1 MQLIYKRSIYY
12 YNLGHSDD
20 AKLKEL
26 YFDDY
31 EKRWQGSINHI
42 NTIWHDVETN
52 ENIKDVISIETDTVT
67 YEESSIHEYMPMEEG
82 KHFGNEII
90 FLDSD
95 FEKMRNL

>member
-42 NTIWHDVETN
+42 NTMWHDVETN
-52 ENIKDVISIETDTVT
+52 ENIKDVMSIETDKVT
-67 YEESSIHEYMPMEEG
+67 YEESSIQEYMPLEEG
-82 KHFGNEII
+82 KPFGNDVI

-95 FEKMRNL
+95 YEKMRNL